1 MFGIQHSVSVFDNE
15 QGLNTSASS
24 VMNDNSGMT
33 QQSHDANHF
42 NEGRPTSS
50 QQSKIQK
57 SKEIQPGATYYHSS
71 SKDNNSGREQR

>member
-33 QQSHDANHF
+33 QQSHDANHKNQRKF
-42 NEGRPTSS
+42 NQGLHIIIHHL
-50 QQSKIQK
+50 KIIILVVNNGNMHQILNNFV
-57 SKEIQPGATYYHSS
+57 IQ
-71 SKDNNSGREQR
+71 